1 MATKLQFGIVI
12 HMLLGLWIYELFTE
26 EAAAQHGGLA
36 SQGFRSTIE
45 DTNLMFELLL
55 GGLEIDQ
62 DNNIRLLDQEM
73 ASMRQGRAFL
83 ALVNDN
89 IPKTLLSMEQLLDT
103 LEGQKKPLST
113 ASFQSLVMGMIYTAH
128 QTKQQEREDKQQA
141 WGSVLFRLANVTV
154 NALRR
159 QDHS

>member
-1 MATKLQFGIVI
+1 MQ
-12 HMLLGLWIYELFTE
+12 
-26 EAAAQHGGLA
+26 
-36 SQGFRSTIE
+36 
-45 DTNLMFELLL
+45 LLL